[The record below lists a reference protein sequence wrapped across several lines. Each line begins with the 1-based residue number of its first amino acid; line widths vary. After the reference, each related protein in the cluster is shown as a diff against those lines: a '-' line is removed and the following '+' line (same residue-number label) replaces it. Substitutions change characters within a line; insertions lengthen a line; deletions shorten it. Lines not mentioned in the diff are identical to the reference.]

1 MSIQGRRN
9 RNARLTI
16 IWQPRIK
23 VVSFFLTSWLTWV
36 WAESK
41 FHSKWQFLY
50 KMGIFFC
57 LKCQKKSVFI
67 SSNVSHHF
75 RGYPTT
81 TTTEFFHFWKL
92 KLWNFSNFNVW
103 NFKFQIWPKIPL
115 KAVIFPLWKI
125 MRFKKKVFSN
135 LEPEGQGHGIIMG
148 VILLLLL
155 CTVCWKL

>member
-92 KLWNFSNFNVW
+92 KLWNFCNFTLW
-103 NFKFQIWPKIPL
+103 NLIFFQSFNFDVKFLWNWPFINCEKS
-115 KAVIFPLWKI
+115 
-125 MRFKKKVFSN
+125 MRFKKC
-135 LEPEGQGHGIIMG
+135 PQ
-148 VILLLLL
+148 
-155 CTVCWKL
+155 